1 MMICMNENMRKQI
14 LDLLK
19 KENREMHASEVAE
32 ALGIQYLQAYRA
44 LVMLAVDGH
53 IERRRAGKKVI
64 LWRVRGAAKK

>member
-19 KENREMHASEVAE
+19 KEKREMHASEVAE
-32 ALGIQYLQAYRA
+32 ALGIEYLQAYRA
-44 LVMLAVDGH
+44 LVMLAADGY

-64 LWRVRGAAKK
+64 LWRVRAEK